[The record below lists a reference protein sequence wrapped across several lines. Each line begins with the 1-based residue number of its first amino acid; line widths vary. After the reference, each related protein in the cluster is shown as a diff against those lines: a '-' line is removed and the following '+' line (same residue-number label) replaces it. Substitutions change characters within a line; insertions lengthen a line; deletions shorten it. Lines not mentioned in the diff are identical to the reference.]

1 MRRYSIKDQVLNVG
15 MPGLITPRPIG
26 GYANGDGVITFKR
39 NSKSFETEVGA
50 DGHATVSQLADRSGL
65 FQIKLKQTSPSNA
78 HLASILQLQEAGAA
92 TFGAC
97 FVTATD
103 LYRQD
108 LAAGLFGVIT
118 GWPEDLGRGAK
129 ASDQTWE
136 IFVEDLGLVLGAP
149 TFLALLAAPS
159 EAAG

>member
-1 MRRYSIKDQVLNVG
+1 MRRYSIKDIFLNVG
-15 MPGLITPRPIG
+15 MPGFIDPRSIG

-50 DGHATVSQLADRSGL
+50 DGHATVSQSADRSGI
-65 FQIKLKQTSPSNA
+65 FTIKLKQTSPFNA
-78 HLASILQLQEAGAA
+78 HLAAILTLQEAGAP

-97 FVTATD
+97 FVSAAD

-118 GWPEDLGRGAK
+118 GWPEDMGRGAK

-149 TFLALLAAPS
+149 TFAGLLAAPS